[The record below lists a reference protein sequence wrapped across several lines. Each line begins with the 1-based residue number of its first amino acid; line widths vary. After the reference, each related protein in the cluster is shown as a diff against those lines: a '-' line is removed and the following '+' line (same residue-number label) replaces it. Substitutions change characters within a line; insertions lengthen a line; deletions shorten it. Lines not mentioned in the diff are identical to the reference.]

1 MKKNVLFPV
10 ACFLMAAPLLT
21 SCHDDVDS
29 STAENTTI
37 HTYSLVADGAN
48 ALQQEPAARALSE
61 DANHK
66 IKSEW
71 GKQDDILAYVVGG
84 DDLHTANYSY
94 ITNRNLGGKSNF
106 DGEIA
111 SSAALTTNS
120 EIAFLYPGKAA
131 QGNNRTIHLLQ
142 KPKKEVVFIMRQVI
156 KHKIVLS

>member
-48 ALQQEPAARALSE
+48 ALQQEPATRVLSE

-71 GKQDDILAYVVGG
+71 GKQDDILAYVVG
-84 DDLHTANYSY
+84 DDGLQADNYSY
-94 ITNRNLGGKSNF
+94 IKNENLGGKNRF
-106 DGEIA
+106 DGNID
-111 SSAALTTNS
+111 SKKTITTNS

-131 QGNNRTIHLLQ
+131 QGNNRTIT
-142 KPKKEVVFIMRQVI
+142 PVTETKEVVFIMRQAT